1 MNTQT
6 DSLLPTFEPS
16 EQDLVNRAL
25 AQPLEKKIARAIALL
40 QHWEPEALKL
50 DPRGYWVADS
60 FGKDSDCI
68 VELAKMAGV
77 AHHCEHNL
85 TTLDAPELIAFGRK
99 NRPGTHINKQP
110 ISMLNRMVNKSD
122 GPPTRLAR
130 WCCDEYKEQGGRTVG
145 KVIGVRIE
153 ESARRADLWSEFVR
167 NKRDKDAFYICPIA
181 YWTTADVWAFH
192 ALRNLPHCCLYD
204 EGFTRLG
211 CIGCPM
217 AGPEWQR
224 KEFSRWPKYEKAW
237 RLAVGKFFDKW
248 HGVPTL
254 RVRWIRRPITESADM
269 YGVACAW
276 RDWIDKDGKQRHEW
290 GCFSHQRWF
299 EDKGSAQ
306 GLWDWWR
313 SGVGQGDGPACQGAE
328 LFSTHELGDENA
340 NDE

>member
-77 AHHCEHNL
+77 THHCEHNL
-85 TTLDAPELIAFGRK
+85 TTLDPPELIAFGKRT
-99 NRPGTHINKQP
+99 RPGTHINKQSM
-110 ISMLNRMVNKSD
+110 SMLRKMVQDKSN

-130 WCCDEYKEQGGRTVG
+130 WCCELYKEQGGARVG
-145 KVIGVRIE
+145 KVVGIRIE
-153 ESARRADLWSEFVR
+153 ESPRRSLLWAEFVR
-167 NKRDKDAFYICPIA
+167 HRKDKEAFYLCPIA
-181 YWTTADVWAFH
+181 YWTSSDVWAFH
-192 ALRNLPHCCLYD
+192 SLRNIPHCSLYD

-211 CIGCPM
+211 CIGCPL
-217 AGPEWQR
+217 AGPEDQR
-224 KEFSRWPKYEKAW
+224 KEFERWPKYEKMW
-237 RLAVGKFFDKW
+237 RQAFDQFWNKW

-254 RVRWIRRPITESADM
+254 
-269 YGVACAW
+269 
-276 RDWIDKDGKQRHEW
+276 KGKR
-290 GCFSHQRWF
+290 RWF

-328 LFSTHELGDENA
+328 LFATHELGDENA

>member
-1 MNTQT
+1 MTEQI
-6 DSLLPTFEPS
+6 LLPTFLPS
-16 EQDLVNRAL
+16 EQDMIKTAL
-25 AQPLEKKIARAIALL
+25 SQPLDRKIERAIMLL
-40 QHWEPEALKL
+40 RHWEPSALKL

-68 VELAKMAGV
+68 VELVKMAGV

-110 ISMLNRMVNKSD
+110 VSMLQKMVRDKSC
-122 GPPTRLAR
+122 GPPTRVMR
-130 WCCDEYKEQGGRTVG
+130 WCCELYKEQGGANVG
-145 KVIGVRIE
+145 KVIGIRIE
-153 ESARRADLWSEFVR
+153 ESARRASMWTEFVR
-167 NKRDKDAFYICPIA
+167 HRREKESFYICPIA
-181 YWTTADVWAFH
+181 YWTSGDVWSFH
-192 ALRNLPHCCLYD
+192 ALRGLPYCCLYD
-204 EGFTRLG
+204 EGFDRLG

-217 AGPEWQR
+217 AGPEGQR
-224 KEFSRWPKYEKAW
+224 KEFERWPKYEKMW
-237 RLAVGKFFDKW
+237 RRAFDQFWDKW

-254 RVRWIRRPITESADM
+254 
-269 YGVACAW
+269 
-276 RDWIDKDGKQRHEW
+276 KGKR
-290 GCFSHQRWF
+290 RWF

-328 LFSTHELGDENA
+328 LFATHELGDENT

>member
-1 MNTQT
+1 MNTPT
-6 DSLLPTFEPS
+6 DTLLPTFEPS

-25 AQPLEKKIARAIALL
+25 AQPLERKIARAIALL

-99 NRPGTHINKQP
+99 HRPGTHINKP
-110 ISMLNRMVNKSD
+110 DVPMLHMLAIKGK
-122 GPPTRLAR
+122 GPPTRFAR
-130 WCCDEYKEQGGRTVG
+130 WCCEVYKEHGGQHAA
-145 KVIGVRIE
+145 KVIGIRIA
-153 ESARRADLWSEFVR
+153 ESANRAARWSEFVR
-167 NKRDKDAFYICPIA
+167 HTGSKTGFVLCPIA
-181 YWTTADVWAFH
+181 YWSDADVWEFH
-192 ALRNLPHCCLYD
+192 GRQNIPHCSLYD
-204 EGFTRLG
+204 AGFNRLG
-211 CIGCPM
+211 CIGCPLSSNQ
-217 AGPEWQR
+217 A
-224 KEFSRWPKYEKAW
+224 KEFERWPKYEKMW
-237 RLAVGKFFDKW
+237 RRAFDQFWDKW

-254 RVRWIRRPITESADM
+254 
-269 YGVACAW
+269 
-276 RDWIDKDGKQRHEW
+276 KGKR
-290 GCFSHQRWF
+290 RWF

-313 SGVGQGDGPACQGAE
+313 SGVGQGEGPTCQGAE
-328 LFSTHELGDENA
+328 LFAAHELGDENA

>member
-85 TTLDAPELIAFGRK
+85 TTIDPPELIWYGKRT
-99 NRPGTHINKQP
+99 RPGTHINRPKVP
-110 ISMLNRMVNKSD
+110 LLNYMVDHGK

-130 WCCDEYKEQGGRTVG
+130 WCCREYKEGGG
-145 KVIGVRIE
+145 NGSAKIIGVRIE
-153 ESARRADLWSEFVR
+153 ESSRRASMWKEYVR
-167 NKRDKDAFYICPIA
+167 NRRAAGFFLCAIA
-181 YWTTADVWAFH
+181 YWTEADVWAFH
-192 ALRNLPHCCLYD
+192 ELRGIPHCSLYD
-204 EGFTRLG
+204 EKDSETGERMFHRLG
-211 CIGCPM
+211 CVGCPL
-217 AGPEWQR
+217 ATANGQT
-224 KEFSRWPKYEKAW
+224 KEFGRWPSYERMW
-237 RLAVGKFFDKW
+237 FNAVKKLYPCQRRMDGGK
-248 HGVPTL
+248 
-254 RVRWIRRPITESADM
+254 RWYQD
-269 YGVACAW
+269 
-276 RDWIDKDGKQRHEW
+276 
-290 GCFSHQRWF
+290 F
-299 EDKGSAQ
+299 GSAQ

-328 LFSTHELGDENA
+328 LFSMHELGDENA

>member
-6 DSLLPTFEPS
+6 DSLLPGYEPS

-99 NRPGTHINKQP
+99 HRPGTHINKP
-110 ISMLNRMVNKSD
+110 EIPLLRYMFEHPK
-122 GPPTRLAR
+122 GAPTRQQR
-130 WCCDEYKEQGGRTVG
+130 WCCAKYKEQGGSKVG
-145 KVIGVRIE
+145 KLIGVRIE
-153 ESARRADLWSEFVR
+153 ESTNRAALWSEFVR
-167 NKRDKDAFYICPIA
+167 NKHTMDSFYVCPIA

-204 EGFTRLG
+204 EGFERLG

-217 AGPEWQR
+217 AGPEGQR
-224 KEFSRWPKYEKAW
+224 KEFERWPKYEKMW
-237 RLAVGKFFDKW
+237 RRAFDQFWNQW

-254 RVRWIRRPITESADM
+254 KGKRR
-269 YGVACAW
+269 
-276 RDWIDKDGKQRHEW
+276 
-290 GCFSHQRWF
+290 FF
-299 EDKGSAQ
+299 EDMGSAQ

-328 LFSTHELGDENA
+328 LFATHELGDENA